1 MDRVAAMTRAAIDLR
16 SDTVTKPDAAMRRAM
31 AEAEVGDDVYGE
43 DPTVA
48 LLEREAA
55 AALGFEAAL
64 FVPSGIMGNQ
74 IGLRLITPRGSELLC
89 DERAHVVMFEAGAAA
104 AVSGIQTRTLPSS
117 DGLPDPER
125 LAAALVRPGGY
136 REPTGAVALENT
148 HNMAGGRVFARQ
160 RIEPLLDLAHAIGV
174 PVHLD
179 GARIWNAAVALETT
193 PAELARGFDTV
204 MFCLSKGLGA
214 PVGSMLCASR
224 ERIALAREV
233 RRQLGGAMRQVGV
246 LAAAGLL
253 ALRDGPARLADDHR
267 RARRLGEAL
276 AARPDVEL
284 DPATIETNIGIFR
297 VRRRDSGDREP
308 APRWAA
314 AAEAA
319 GVRLSAI
326 DGERV
331 RFVTHRDLTDDDI
344 EAALE
349 RLTGA
354 HG

>member
-1 MDRVAAMTRAAIDLR
+1 MRVIDLR

-43 DPTVA
+43 DPTVTV
-48 LLEREAA
+48 LEQEAA
-55 AALGFEAAL
+55 AAMGFEAAL

-74 IGLRLITPRGSELLC
+74 IGLRLITPRGTELLC

-104 AVSGIQTRTLPSS
+104 AVSGIQTRPLPST

-125 LAAALVRPGGY
+125 FAAALVRPGGY

-148 HNMAGGRVFARQ
+148 HNMAGGRVFGRS
-160 RIEPLLDLAHAIGV
+160 RIEPILELAHGIGV

-179 GARIWNAAVALETT
+179 GARIWNAATALGTT

-214 PVGSMLCASR
+214 PIGSLICASR
-224 ERIALAREV
+224 ARIEAAREI

-246 LAAAGLL
+246 IAAAGLV
-253 ALRDGPARLADDHR
+253 ALREGPARLADDHR

-284 DPATIETNIGIFR
+284 DPSTIETNIGIFS
-297 VRRRDSGDREP
+297 VRSGSAAEPEP
-308 APRWAA
+308 AARWAA
-314 AAEAA
+314 AAAEQ
-319 GVRLSAI
+319 GVRVSAI
-326 DGERV
+326 DDRRV
-331 RFVTHRDLTDDDI
+331 RFVTHRDVGDDGI
-344 EAALE
+344 ELAIE
-349 RLTGA
+349 RLGRI
-354 HG
+354 G